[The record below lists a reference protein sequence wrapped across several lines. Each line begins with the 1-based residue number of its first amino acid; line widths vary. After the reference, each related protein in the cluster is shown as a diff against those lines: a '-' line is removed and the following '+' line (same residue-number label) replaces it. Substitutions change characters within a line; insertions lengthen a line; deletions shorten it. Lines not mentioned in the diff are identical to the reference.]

1 MSLLDELN
9 SIKKPAKV
17 VVLQPV
23 HPKGW
28 EPGVTYD
35 PHAGG
40 TITTTAIAEP
50 DPAIWATLIA
60 DWGLDPELTEVVP
73 GSVHIRAWD
82 TNVGEG
88 VIERLKYYRATIRP
102 RTTPN
107 DRTDVEALCTS
118 IVRRKPL
125 KRHNTNEVS
134 GRALVVLLSDWQ
146 IGKTDSNGGTNG
158 TVDRICAGID
168 GVSVRIRELA
178 KVGRP
183 VDSVYLVG
191 MGDLVEGCSG
201 HYATQTF
208 SVDLDDREQDRVVRR
223 LILRAV
229 ETVAPLVDR
238 VVVAAVPGNHGEN
251 RNAAGKAYTRI
262 TDSRDLACFETTAEV
277 LAANPDRYGHVS
289 VVTAD
294 AYTLTLDVGGVPIGF
309 AHGHRGAGGGQTKI
323 EAWWKGQALGRQ
335 PIADAQILCLG
346 HYHHLLCSEA
356 TGRTVFQAPA
366 MDPGSQWFTD
376 QTGQASETGMLT
388 FVAGTGCGARG
399 WSDMAV
405 LS

>member
-1 MSLLDELN
+1 VSLLDELN
-9 SIKKPAKV
+9 ATKKPPKV

-35 PHAGG
+35 PSSGG
-40 TITTTAIAEP
+40 TITTAASAEP

-60 DWGLDPELTEVVP
+60 DWGLDPEVTEVVP
-73 GSVHIRAWD
+73 GTVQIRAWD
-82 TNVGEG
+82 TNTGEG

-102 RTTPN
+102 RTVPD
-107 DRTDVEALCTS
+107 DRTDVDALCTT
-118 IVRRKPL
+118 IMRRKPL
-125 KRHNTNEVS
+125 KRPS
-134 GRALVVLLSDWQ
+134 GNVETVRALVVLLSDWQ
-146 IGKTDSNGGTNG
+146 IGKTDSNGGTAG
-158 TVDRICAGID
+158 TVDRICFAVD
-168 GVSVRIRELA
+168 RVAVRIRELA
-178 KVGRP
+178 KLGRP

-191 MGDLVEGCSG
+191 LGDLVEGCSG
-201 HYATQTF
+201 HYDTQTF
-208 SVDLDDREQDRVVRR
+208 GVDLDDREQDRVVRR
-223 LILRAV
+223 LILYAV
-229 ETVAPLVDR
+229 ETVAPLVGR
-238 VVVAAVPGNHGEN
+238 VVIAAVPGNHGEN
-251 RNAAGKAYTRI
+251 RNAAGKMFTRV

-289 VVTAD
+289 TVIAD
-294 AYTLTLDVGGVPIGF
+294 GYTLTLDVAGVPVGF
-309 AHGHRGAGGGQTKI
+309 AHGHRGAGGGQSKI

-346 HYHHLLCSEA
+346 HYHHLLLSEA

-376 QTGQASETGMLT
+376 KTGQASEHGVLT
-388 FVAGTGCGARG
+388 FVAGTGCGSRG
-399 WSDMAV
+399 WADMVV